1 MKASLIII
9 AYKSRSEIQTCLSSV
24 RAQTQQPDE
33 ITLVENGS
41 PVGQRVL
48 ADDVPEGV
56 NYIENSENLGFAV
69 ANNRAAEGVT
79 SDWLVFLNP
88 DAFAEP
94 DWLEKLK
101 KASEKYPDADI
112 FGSTQI
118 DAGNPDMLDGAGD
131 VYHMAGIPYRGGYG
145 RPVSE
150 IPEDGD
156 VFAACGAALMIR
168 RELFEKLGGFDESFF
183 CYCEDV
189 DLCFRARLLGARVM
203 QVRDAVV
210 RHVGS
215 ASSGVS
221 SAFAVFHGTRNR
233 MWTFFKNMPG
243 LAMWL
248 LLPLHLALTG
258 YQFIGAI
265 RRKVMKAYIKGYW
278 QGLTGLPG
286 LMKERGRIQT
296 ERRIGFWVLFKD
308 MLVNPMT
315 LIQRK
320 PFVRPLR
327 KSNE

>member
-1 MKASLIII
+1 V
-9 AYKSRSEIQTCLSSV
+9 Q
-24 RAQTQQPDE
+24 AQTYPFAE

-41 PVGQRVL
+41 PQGERIL
-48 ADDVPEGV
+48 ADDIPEGV
-56 NYIENSENLGFAV
+56 NFIENSENLGFAV
-69 ANNRAAEGVT
+69 ANNRAAVGVK

-94 DWLEKLK
+94 DWLENLK
-101 KASEKYPDADI
+101 VASERYPDVDI

-118 DAGNPDMLDGAGD
+118 DASNPKMLDGAGD
-131 VYHMAGIPYRGGYG
+131 VYHIAGIPYRGGYG

-168 RELFEKLGGFDESFF
+168 RELFEKLGGFDERFF

-203 QVRDAVV
+203 QVRNAVV

-221 SAFAVFHGTRNR
+221 SAFAVYHGTRNR

-258 YQFIGAI
+258 YQFVGAI
-265 RRKVMKAYIKGYW
+265 KRKVMKAYLKGYW
-278 QGLTGLPG
+278 DGLMGLPS

-296 ERRIGFWVLFKD
+296 ARSIGFWALSKD
-308 MLVNPMT
+308 ILVNPIT

-320 PFVRPLR
+320 PFVRPVR
-327 KSNE
+327 KSTG